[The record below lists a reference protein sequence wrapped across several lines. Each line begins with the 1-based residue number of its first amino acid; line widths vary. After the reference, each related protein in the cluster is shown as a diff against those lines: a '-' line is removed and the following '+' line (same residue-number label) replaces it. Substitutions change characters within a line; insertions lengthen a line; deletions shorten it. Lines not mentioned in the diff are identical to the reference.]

1 MNKFELGKRLI
12 GYGHHNLKG
21 VIVEFK
27 KFHQRGELHIII
39 QWENND
45 LMNSTGFCGTGYGY
59 EIDENSNHLVQYT
72 ESMLWECFY
81 IGKIEIDKEYYRE
94 LLLKNL
100 LTK

>member
-27 KFHQRGELHIII
+27 KPHQRGELHIII

-45 LMNSTGFCGTGYGY
+45 LMNSG
-59 EIDENSNHLVQYT
+59 IDDNSNHLVQYT
-72 ESMLWECFY
+72 ESMLWECFS
-81 IGKIEIDKEYYRE
+81 IGKIEIDKEYYRD

>member
-45 LMNSTGFCGTGYGY
+45 LMNSG
-59 EIDENSNHLVQYT
+59 IDDNSNHLVQYT

>member
-45 LMNSTGFCGTGYGY
+45 LMNSG
-59 EIDENSNHLVQYT
+59 IDDNSNHLVQYT
-72 ESMLWECFY
+72 ESMLWECFS